1 MGTIKSKAKKQTLIR
16 AVLSNQQLLT
26 ERDTRMGQFG
36 YDFSAGVE
44 FVVAQALPLHGSVLE
59 IGTGKGRFL
68 VALASHA
75 TAITTVD
82 ISPDE
87 QRCARLNARYTGV
100 ESKIKFVLRDAAHL
114 PWPAQTFDVVVTM
127 NAMHHIAHFGQV
139 LEEMLRV
146 VKPGGKMILSDLS
159 PRGFQIMARFHRS
172 EGSTHERYGYEF
184 RDIRKLLRNRGWLT
198 RLSKGCSQ
206 EVLVAYGV
214 SQ

>member
-1 MGTIKSKAKKQTLIR
+1 MKKPIDKAVVANHRQMT
-16 AVLSNQQLLT
+16 A
-26 ERDTRMGQFG
+26 RDARMGQCG
-36 YDFSAGVE
+36 YDFAAGVG

-75 TAITTVD
+75 TCITTVD

-100 ESKIKFVLRDAAHL
+100 ESKIKFVLQDAARL
-114 PWPAQTFDVVVTM
+114 LWPDQTFDVVVTM

-146 VKPGGKMILSDLS
+146 VKLGGKIILSDLS

-172 EGSTHERYGYEF
+172 ENNTHERYCYAF
-184 RDIRKLLRNRGWLT
+184 RDIRKLLRDRGWLT
-198 RLSKGCSQ
+198 RLSKGCNQ
-206 EVLVAYGV
+206 EVLVAHGP
-214 SQ
+214 SL